1 MFRPL
6 LGTWQH
12 RCAAG
17 AQEQA
22 WIPPDGCQDLVGIA
36 LPGGP
41 VQWHVYALS
50 SQAETIALPAGA
62 RLRGFR
68 LAPGTQVNTEALL
81 QRTHTLD
88 LDDAPRATA
97 LLADTCTLDARVEE
111 SLQALVH
118 APSVTQAARSLCVSP
133 RTLERLLHQHT
144 AHPPAFWRS
153 LARVR
158 QTAHCLAAQ
167 PHWPLAEVAALHHW
181 ADQPHMNLAFRHW
194 LGCTPRQ
201 LQRDP
206 QRLGLLLQS
215 GYGDQ
220 GLFTP

>member
-1 MFRPL
+1 M
-6 LGTWQH
+6 
-12 RCAAG
+12 
-17 AQEQA
+17 QEQA

-50 SQAETIALPAGA
+50 PQAETIALPAGA
-62 RLRGFR
+62 RLCGFR
-68 LAPGTQVNTEALL
+68 LAPGTQVDTEALL
-81 QRTHTLD
+81 QRTHALD
-88 LDDAPRATA
+88 LELDDGQQAMA

-111 SLQALVH
+111 SLQALAH
-118 APSVTQAARSLCVSP
+118 APSVTQAARSLGVSP
-133 RTLERLLHQHT
+133 RTLERLLHRHT

-167 PHWPLAEVAALHHW
+167 LHWPLAEV

-201 LQRDP
+201 LQHDP

-215 GYGDQ
+215 GYGDL
-220 GLFTP
+220 GPFTP

>member
-1 MFRPL
+1 MN
-6 LGTWQH
+6 
-12 RCAAG
+12 

-50 SQAETIALPAGA
+50 PQAETIALPAGA
-62 RLRGFR
+62 RLCGFR
-68 LAPGTQVNTEALL
+68 LAPGTQVDTEALL
-81 QRTHTLD
+81 RRAGTLG
-88 LDDAPRATA
+88 LDDGQQAIA

-111 SLQALVH
+111 SLQALAL
-118 APSVTQAARSLCVSP
+118 APSVVQAGRALGVSA
-133 RTLERLLHQHT
+133 RTLERLLHRHT
-144 AHPPAFWRS
+144 TRPPTFWRS

-158 QTAHCLAAQ
+158 QTARSLAAQ
-167 PHWPLAEVAALHHW
+167 PAWPLAEVAALHHW
-181 ADQPHMNLAFRHW
+181 ADQSHMNLAFRHW

-201 LQRDP
+201 MQRDA
-206 QRLGLLLQS
+206 QRLSLLLQS

-220 GLFTP
+220 GPLTP